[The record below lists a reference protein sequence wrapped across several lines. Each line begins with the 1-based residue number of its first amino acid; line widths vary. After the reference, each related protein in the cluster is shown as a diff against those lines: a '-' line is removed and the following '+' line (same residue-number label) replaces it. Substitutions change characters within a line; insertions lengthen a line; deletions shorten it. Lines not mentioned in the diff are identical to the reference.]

1 MKAVVLSVKNNKAAV
16 AFKGGTLKYIDD
28 MGYERGQILNIPLE
42 EEVPLTVHE
51 GGKKRFSLFS
61 RYASSAAAAASVLL
75 LTGAVTAYALPV
87 STVTIDVNPSLSLGI
102 NILDR
107 VVRADYGNEDGR
119 ELLQDIS
126 PELMGRKL
134 PDAVNIVFDG
144 MEELDYIN
152 GEDIPAASTVTGIFP
167 ERNRDRM
174 MDELRS
180 SADRWNK
187 AHKDRSVS
195 FEVERM
201 TPELK
206 KEAGEKGMTP
216 GQLMLERRKPAPE
229 PVYPEEPTQDEPPSG
244 VPEYDSAEDE
254 ESETEKNSSVNFS
267 KEDSGFG
274 NSPKEDY
281 GSGRGQETLEPP
293 EDSGYSGGEKTPEN
307 PDPGKGQGS
316 SADPVIPGG
325 QAPENPDPGKGQGS
339 PGDSVIPGGQVPEYM
354 DPGSVQV
361 PENPDPGK
369 GQGSPADPGFPGGQT
384 PEYTDPGSGQA
395 PEYMDPGSGQ
405 QPQENPGNPG
415 NPDNGN
421 AAAPPENPGGQGG
434 EPSPENPDSGNGQRS
449 GEHEPGGGK
458 EGGGHGSGGGGKESG
473 RKK

>member
-180 SADRWNK
+180 SADRWNE

-216 GQLMLERRKPAPE
+216 GQLMLERRKPDPE
-229 PVYPEEPTQDEPPSG
+229 PVYPEDPVQYENPSG
-244 VPEYDSAEDE
+244 VPEYDPAEDE
-254 ESETEKNSSVNFS
+254 ESETEKNSSVNSS

-281 GSGRGQETLEPP
+281 GSGRGQETPEPP

-325 QAPENPDPGKGQGS
+325 QAPQENPDPGKGQGT
-339 PGDSVIPGGQVPEYM
+339 
-354 DPGSVQV
+354 
-361 PENPDPGK
+361 
-369 GQGSPADPGFPGGQT
+369 PADPGFPGGQA

-395 PEYMDPGSGQ
+395 P
-405 QPQENPGNPG
+405 QENPGDQENPDPGVTAPSPG
-415 NPDNGN
+415 NPDNGSLVPSPENPGNGN
-421 AAAPPENPGGQGG
+421 AAAPPENPGDQGG